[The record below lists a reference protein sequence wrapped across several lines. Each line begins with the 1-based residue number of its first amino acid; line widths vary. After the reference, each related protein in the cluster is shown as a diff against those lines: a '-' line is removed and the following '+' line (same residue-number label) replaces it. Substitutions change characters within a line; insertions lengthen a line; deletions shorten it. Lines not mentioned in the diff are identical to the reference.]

1 MTDFQSFRNI
11 VLLLQM
17 DSVMTIDPITFVRS
31 VVGLFFDF
39 IKHGMETAP

>member
-17 DSVMTIDPITFVRS
+17 DSVMTIDPITFVRI